1 MGQLRFDQC
10 EDDEDYRD
18 AGEKIIVDPA
28 VAGAGAGLSAI
39 ASRPAGAL
47 RGGWLAKADDPGLS
61 LSP

>member
-28 VAGAGAGLSAI
+28 VAGAGLSAI
-39 ASRPAGAL
+39 A
-47 RGGWLAKADDPGLS
+47 LANADDPGLS